1 MAVPNIA
8 IAKSYARLV
17 RAGRKTLDEVPAEI
31 IPALREVAPDLFE
44 VTADGD

>member
-1 MAVPNIA
+1 MKT
-8 IAKSYARLV
+8 IAKSYARLI
-17 RAGRKTLDEVPAEI
+17 RAGRKTLGEVPSEI